1 MSKPTSLRHTTVFR
15 LAAVY
20 AALFAVA
27 VAGIFVAMF
36 FATRVQLRAQ
46 IDAGLSG
53 EADAL
58 ALVYQARGLAGLER
72 AVASRVEA
80 AAKLGTQGGVE
91 DSGQRFYLL
100 VSPRGRILRGNLGQ
114 VPAAVKA
121 RETVAEFH
129 LPPDAQVIDR
139 AGDPV
144 HVVRA
149 HIVKLRHGYHLLVG
163 QAMNETQELERN
175 LLLSLLA
182 GLGSTLLIAAVG
194 GLWMGRSVLRRIDS
208 ISRTAGEIMAGDL
221 GRRVP
226 LGPRDDEFAALSRRL
241 NAMLDRIESLMT
253 GMREVSDNVAH
264 DLRTPLTRLRGRLEV
279 TLLEARDPAQYR
291 EAMEQAIAD
300 ADGLLRTF
308 TALLT
313 MAQLQSGARRMADA
327 EVDLAEVCRD
337 VAELYEALAEHNAVL
352 FDLSTDL
359 EIAVRGDRELIA
371 QAVSNV
377 LDNALKYTPS
387 GGAVSL
393 SVFRDRDAVV
403 VAVRDTGPGIPEEYR
418 DRVFERFSRLDA
430 ARSRPGNGLG
440 LTMVRAVMVA
450 HGGDVVLA
458 DAGPGLEVRLSFPA
472 PSPAGNGRFDQA

>member
-1 MSKPTSLRHTTVFR
+1 MSNPTSLRHTTVFR
-15 LAAVY
+15 LAAVF

-27 VAGIFVAMF
+27 VTGIFIAVF
-36 FATRVQLRAQ
+36 LATRVQLRAQ

-58 ALVYQARGLAGLER
+58 ALVYQARGLAGLEK
-72 AVASRVEA
+72 AVGSRVEA

-100 VSPRGRILRGNLGQ
+100 VSPRGRLLRGNLGE
-114 VPAAVKA
+114 VPPAVRNK
-121 RETVAEFH
+121 ETVTEFH
-129 LPPDAQVIDR
+129 LPPDAKVIDR

-144 HVVRA
+144 HLVRA

-208 ISRTAGEIMAGDL
+208 ISGTAGEIMAGDL
-221 GRRVP
+221 SRRVP

-291 EAMEQAIAD
+291 EAMERAITD

-313 MAQLQSGARRMADA
+313 MAQLQSGARRVSDA
-327 EVDLAEVCRD
+327 GVDLAEVCRD
-337 VAELYEALAEHNAVL
+337 VGELYEALAEHTRVRL
-352 FDLSTDL
+352 SQDLGGAL
-359 EIAVRGDRELIA
+359 IVHGDRELIA

-377 LDNALKYTPS
+377 LDNAVKYTPP
-387 GGAVSL
+387 GGTVSL
-393 SVFRDRDAVV
+393 AVFRDPGRAI
-403 VAVRDTGPGIPEEYR
+403 VAVRDTGPGIPEEHR
-418 DRVFERFSRLDA
+418 ERVFERFSRLDA
-430 ARSRPGNGLG
+430 ARTCPGNGLG
-440 LTMVRAVMVA
+440 LTMVKAVMAA

-458 DAGPGLEVRLSFPA
+458 AAEPGLDVRLCFPV
-472 PSPAGNGRFDQA
+472 PSPAGAARPDQA